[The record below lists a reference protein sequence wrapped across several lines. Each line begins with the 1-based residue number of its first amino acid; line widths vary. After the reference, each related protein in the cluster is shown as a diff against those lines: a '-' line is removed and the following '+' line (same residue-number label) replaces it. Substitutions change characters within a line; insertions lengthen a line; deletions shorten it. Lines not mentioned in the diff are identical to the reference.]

1 MCIWY
6 EVYNEMG
13 EYEKVSQMKS
23 LFFQKDLFFRT
34 RIMRTSYDK
43 KSHISN
49 NNVYIIHMVSLSLQF
64 DKHSFFCGW

>member
-1 MCIWY
+1 MKYTTKWENTKRCITD
-6 EVYNEMG
+6 
-13 EYEKVSQMKS
+13 EKP
-23 LFFQKDLFFRT
+23 FFQKDSFFRT

>member
-1 MCIWY
+1 MVRSIQR
-6 EVYNEMG
+6 NG
-13 EYEKVSQMKS
+13 RIRKGVSQMKS

-64 DKHSFFCGW
+64 DKHSFFVAGK